1 MIEAA
6 QNPDSHVPMGWTD
19 EKQTIEPIETARFR
33 FFVRIAGSY
42 RNKEEDVKNFFGNVD
57 VYELYGLDEFA
68 VLTGEMAEGD
78 FRRAAASFDAKEQA
92 KSDFGIKQTIRA
104 VL

>member
-1 MIEAA
+1 M
-6 QNPDSHVPMGWTD
+6 
-19 EKQTIEPIETARFR
+19 
-33 FFVRIAGSY
+33 
-42 RNKEEDVKNFFGNVD
+42 D